1 MVQVPREQV
10 EYMYQ
15 LIEAQRDYL
24 LNMTEQWKVHSNL
37 FMPICMHAHMIYLP
51 PVFWQE
57 RDAVREAEMADLRMQ
72 LAAFQV
78 DDDDDDTEG

>member
-15 LIEAQRDYL
+15 LVEAQRDYL

-51 PVFWQE
+51 PVF
-57 RDAVREAEMADLRMQ
+57 
-72 LAAFQV
+72 
-78 DDDDDDTEG
+78 

>member
-24 LNMTEQWKVHSNL
+24 LNMTEQWKVHSIL

-51 PVFWQE
+51 PVF
-57 RDAVREAEMADLRMQ
+57 
-72 LAAFQV
+72 
-78 DDDDDDTEG
+78 

>member
-1 MVQVPREQV
+1 MQVPREQV

-24 LNMTEQWKVHSNL
+24 LSITEQWKVYTNL
-37 FMPICMHAHMIYLP
+37 FMSICMHACMMYLP
-51 PVFWQE
+51 LAPWQE
-57 RDAVREAEMADLRMQ
+57 RDAAREAEMADLRMQ

-78 DDDDDDTEG
+78 EDDEDDDAEE